1 MIDTTLLVARI
12 LLVILMYLFLFAIL
26 KTGVGMVSGQR
37 KREKSWTVYVERGP
51 KELRGVKIRVHG
63 PVTVGRS
70 PGNDIVI
77 GAEYVS
83 GRHARFSIMG
93 QNLFIEDLK
102 STNGTAVNGHRIV
115 DPVALKSG
123 DVVSVGDIDIRVRF
137 D

>member
-12 LLVILMYLFLFAIL
+12 LLVALMYLFLFAIL

-63 PVTVGRS
+63 PVTIGRS

-102 STNGTAVNGHRIV
+102 STNGTAVNGHRIA

>member
-1 MIDTTLLVARI
+1 MHFVLASASPRRRELMELLGVRPLKILPAVGEENAAPGLTGGALAEFLALHKAREVA
-12 LLVILMYLFLFAIL
+12 
-26 KTGVGMVSGQR
+26 QQCD
-37 KREKSWTVYVERGP
+37 P
-51 KELRGVKIRVHG
+51 D
-63 PVTVGRS
+63 
-70 PGNDIVI
+70 DIVI

-93 QNLFIEDLK
+93 QNLFVEDLK

>member
-26 KTGVGMVSGQR
+26 KTGVGMVKGQR
-37 KREKSWTVYVERGP
+37 KREKSWVVYVERGP

-63 PVTVGRS
+63 PVTIGRT

-83 GRHARFSIMG
+83 GRHARFSMMG
-93 QNLFIEDLK
+93 QNLFIEDLN
-102 STNGTAVNGHRIV
+102 SMNGTAVNGHRIT

-123 DVVSVGDIDIRVRF
+123 DIVTVGDIDIRVRF

>member
-1 MIDTTLLVARI
+1 
-12 LLVILMYLFLFAIL
+12 MYLFLFSIL

-63 PVTVGRS
+63 PVTVGRG

-93 QNLFIEDLK
+93 QNLFVEDLK
-102 STNGTAVNGHRIV
+102 STNGTAVNGHRIA

-123 DVVSVGDIDIRVRF
+123 DLVNIGDIDIRVRF